1 MAQPASWWLLLLCE
15 RQPGRGTEFP
25 VGSPV
30 VKPGLQAN
38 PVQPPAQQQ
47 GLISKFI
54 SAVDV
59 FLGHTVALL
68 SLTRSSCPISV
79 HLPLTSNLQLASWGE
94 ILPFPSTPLAS
105 FVLGFILAWGE
116 SRFQR
121 GTQKHG
127 GGCHWSTQPNVVMS
141 KLPHLRRKEVTLRS

>member
-1 MAQPASWWLLLLCE
+1 MCTESPYYCLSQWISCSTDNFCAPALLGS
-15 RQPGRGTEFP
+15 RRVPSHIGWKRTEFP

-38 PVQPPAQQQ
+38 LVQPPAQQQ

-127 GGCHWSTQPNVVMS
+127 GGCH
-141 KLPHLRRKEVTLRS
+141 

>member
-1 MAQPASWWLLLLCE
+1 MLSNRSRKPPWEQALGTASLVVAAPPVLTSTWK
-15 RQPGRGTEFP
+15 RTEFP

-38 PVQPPAQQQ
+38 LVQPPAQQQ

-127 GGCHWSTQPNVVMS
+127 GGCH
-141 KLPHLRRKEVTLRS
+141 